1 MLVVLCLLGATVG
14 SYALIKYNSI
24 DREDL
29 VLGQV
34 AKGEPRNFLLVAPDT
49 RNGHSGE
56 NSDTM
61 MILRVDPKAD
71 RVALT
76 SLPRDLMVEIADT
89 GELAMLNSA
98 FAREGSAGPQ
108 NLIDTIDLNFGVP
121 INHYIKVEWDS
132 FQEVVDAI
140 GGVSVWIPYAARDTH
155 SGFYTEAHR
164 QCVTFQGS
172 EALEF
177 VRSRYL
183 EVLIDGEWEHDPLSD
198 VHRVER
204 QKIFVMRAMTEA
216 LADVKSNPLRVA
228 ELVDIGTSHVVLD
241 DNLGIGDLKRLGDQF
256 SGFDASKIESYPLP
270 VDPWPENENR
280 LVLDEAGAEP
290 MLNVFRGLPRG
301 EIRPQLVEV
310 QVLNGTVAGDEARV
324 VEGLAGDV
332 SGALDEVGF
341 DVLVPGDAPAFHERT
356 TIEYAPGN
364 KVYAQRL
371 ARHITS
377 DVAVALQESGDLP
390 DGQVRLIAGADF
402 TTVHEA
408 PTPADAMPGADGAG
422 DAAGGAGSGGATSG
436 GSGGSASSGDSG
448 SSSGG
453 GSSPTTTA
461 PPATTTTTADPFVIG
476 VPPEGKTC

>member
-1 MLVVLCLLGATVG
+1 
-14 SYALIKYNSI
+14 
-24 DREDL
+24 
-29 VLGQV
+29 
-34 AKGEPRNFLLVAPDT
+34 
-49 RNGHSGE
+49 
-56 NSDTM
+56 
-61 MILRVDPKAD
+61 
-71 RVALT
+71 
-76 SLPRDLMVEIADT
+76 
-89 GELAMLNSA
+89 
-98 FAREGSAGPQ
+98 
-108 NLIDTIDLNFGVP
+108 
-121 INHYIKVEWDS
+121 
-132 FQEVVDAI
+132 
-140 GGVSVWIPYAARDTH
+140 
-155 SGFYTEAHR
+155 
-164 QCVTFQGS
+164 
-172 EALEF
+172 
-177 VRSRYL
+177 
-183 EVLIDGEWEHDPLSD
+183 
-198 VHRVER
+198 
-204 QKIFVMRAMTEA
+204 
-216 LADVKSNPLRVA
+216 
-228 ELVDIGTSHVVLD
+228 
-241 DNLGIGDLKRLGDQF
+241 
-256 SGFDASKIESYPLP
+256 
-270 VDPWPENENR
+270 
-280 LVLDEAGAEP
+280 
-290 MLNVFRGLPRG
+290 
-301 EIRPQLVEV
+301 
-310 QVLNGTVAGDEARV
+310 VAGDEARV